1 MVVFCGYDYMKMN
14 ENSSWKFLK
23 LFPESFHKVLL
34 RTDKWQQDVCNR
46 YIFQQQNLG
55 KVQELLADEW
65 VLPKCCCSAAIHHHS
80 ETHHWDNWR
89 LWTACSNE
97 QTNKLADHNFKGEV
111 NIKYNFSWSDTSICI
126 WWYSMNHS
134 AENCNVLGILCWT
147 LYTLC
152 DQVCELIFKT

>member
-1 MVVFCGYDYMKMN
+1 MIQETKECLSGYKMRNDILQSSLIACTTWFSVMVVFCGYDYMKMN
-14 ENSSWKFLK
+14 KNSSWKFLK

-80 ETHHWDNWR
+80 ETYHWENWR
-89 LWTACSNE
+89 LWTACSNKR
-97 QTNKLADHNFKGEV
+97 TN
-111 NIKYNFSWSDTSICI
+111 
-126 WWYSMNHS
+126 
-134 AENCNVLGILCWT
+134 
-147 LYTLC
+147 
-152 DQVCELIFKT
+152 